1 MGTTAT
7 STATAPAPG
16 GGGEHKIDNELGNAV
31 RRASFQRE
39 IRKVENRPEE
49 QQKLHNKQ
57 AELATYKEDLLLKVK
72 EHMMEIDRQKQR
84 HTAEEISK
92 FKNEL
97 LEKVDEHMKELERS
111 NTKRDDV
118 AKFKTEMLTRVEAF
132 QRH

>member
-7 STATAPAPG
+7 STAPG

-72 EHMMEIDRQKQR
+72 EHMMEIDNKQKQR

>member
-7 STATAPAPG
+7 STATATAG
-16 GGGEHKIDNELGNAV
+16 GAGEHKIDSELGNAV

-49 QQKLHNKQ
+49 QQKLHDKQ
-57 AELATYKEDLLLKVK
+57 AELATFKEDLLLKVK
-72 EHMMEIDRQKQR
+72 EHMMEIDRQNQKR
-84 HTAEEISK
+84 TAEEISK

-97 LEKVDEHMKELERS
+97 LAKVDEHMKELERS
-111 NTKRDDV
+111 TTKRDDV
-118 AKFKTEMLTRVEAF
+118 AKFKTEMLKRVDEF